1 MIVDK
6 LTNWRLYGFSPLM
19 AKAFELLSD
28 PTVQALPDGRH
39 ELDGD
44 RIIALPQGYT
54 TKAVGDGRLE
64 AHRRYI
70 DIQFIVSGEERM
82 GWTPLSGLPGSYDE
96 EKDLGFYEGSF
107 DMVSVREG
115 YFAVFY
121 PHDAHAPCLD
131 PTSGFCRVR
140 KIVMKV
146 LAE

>member
-6 LTNWRLYGFSPLM
+6 LANWRLYGFSPLM
-19 AKAFELLSD
+19 ARAFELLSD
-28 PTVQALPDGRH
+28 PVVQALPDGRH

-54 TKAVGDGRLE
+54 TKAVADGRLE
-64 AHRRYI
+64 AHRKYI
-70 DIQFIVSGEERM
+70 DIQFILSGEERM
-82 GWTPLSGLPGSYDE
+82 GWTPLEGLTGSFDE
-96 EKDLGFYEGSF
+96 EKDLGFYDGSF
-107 DMVSVREG
+107 DMVSVRTG
-115 YFAVFY
+115 SFAVFY

-140 KIVMKV
+140 KIVIKV